1 MKNTTCRFLLLI
13 SIFFAFNANA
23 SIAPVS
29 NTQMINLN
37 MHFKA
42 QAHSAKSELSMPLYQ
57 TAEIEKKLGKKN
69 YLISLN
75 PRQGKNL
82 NEVTIEVKFLKP
94 SNSKVIFKKEIVAK
108 LNQQSVISS
117 HGMMLQLTPVI

>member
-1 MKNTTCRFLLLI
+1 
-13 SIFFAFNANA
+13 
-23 SIAPVS
+23 
-29 NTQMINLN
+29 MINLN